1 MGRSPLLDT
10 FVASA
15 RCIRAWPLLQ
25 RGDASR
31 ASSCVHETDGATT
44 PECSAPVS
52 REPEGCRM
60 AVPNVAVTDGLV
72 PNPAEHER
80 RCRRRRG

>member
-1 MGRSPLLDT
+1 MGRSPLLES

-25 RGDASR
+25 REEASR
-31 ASSCVHETDGATT
+31 FTTCVHESRGATT
-44 PECSAPVS
+44 PDCSAPLS
-52 REPEGCRM
+52 REPEVCRT
-60 AVPNVAVTDGLV
+60 AVPVVVTDGLV
-72 PNPAEHER
+72 PNPAECER

>member
-1 MGRSPLLDT
+1 MGRSPLLES

-25 RGDASR
+25 REDASR
-31 ASSCVHETDGATT
+31 MSACVHEAGGATT
-44 PECSAPVS
+44 PDCSAPVS
-52 REPEGCRM
+52 REPEACRT
-60 AVPNVAVTDGLV
+60 AVPVVVTDGLV
-72 PNPAEHER
+72 PNPAECER

>member
-1 MGRSPLLDT
+1 MGRSPLLES

-25 RGDASR
+25 REDTSR
-31 ASSCVHETDGATT
+31 VSSCVRRSGGPTT
-44 PECSAPVS
+44 PDCSAPVS
-52 REPEGCRM
+52 REPEVCRTP
-60 AVPNVAVTDGLV
+60 VPVAITDGLV
-72 PNPAEHER
+72 PNPAACER